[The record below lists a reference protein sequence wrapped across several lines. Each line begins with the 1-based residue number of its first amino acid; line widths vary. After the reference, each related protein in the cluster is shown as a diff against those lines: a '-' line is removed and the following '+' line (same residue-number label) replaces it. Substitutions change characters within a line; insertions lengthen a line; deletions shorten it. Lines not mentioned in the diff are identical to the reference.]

1 MERPADLPFGRVPAL
16 LSSYW
21 AFGQFWG
28 VWVITITA
36 YLTRHGMDDAA
47 YGLHLMVLSISA
59 VVVMA
64 SVSPRLAH
72 LPLRT
77 TVAAG
82 VATLG
87 IGSIAMAVSPA
98 SGLAGTAVIVGAGNG
113 LIDVFS
119 NTSAQRIEARTG
131 RPILQWLHATYAAG
145 GITGALIAGGVAA
158 LGIDERAAFL
168 VAGAALLGSAAW
180 NRMVGDPEG
189 GDAMQARLSVSAF
202 RRHPGLLAA
211 GVVVLFAFLVEGSM
225 DTWSGRYLQ
234 DSQGASAVAAAG
246 VFVGFST
253 ALCLGRLFAG
263 KVLFGFGR
271 RTTILA
277 GGIGAMA
284 AGLTS
289 ALSDTLGVVAVAY
302 IVMGFVLS
310 WVAPAGFGLV
320 EDTAPGDQA
329 NAISAV
335 TTLGYGGFVIS
346 PVLFGWIASTVD
358 TRAAMI
364 VIVASSLG
372 IVLAGVRAT
381 ATAREPA

>member
-1 MERPADLPFGRVPAL
+1 MERPADPPPGRVPAL

-36 YLTRHGMDDAA
+36 YLARHDLDDAA

-64 SVSPRLAH
+64 LVSPRLAH

-87 IGSIAMAVSPA
+87 IGAIAMAVGSA
-98 SGLAGTAVIVGAGNG
+98 SGLVGAAVIVGAGNG

-158 LGIDERAAFL
+158 LGIDERAGFL
-168 VAGAALLGSAAW
+168 VAGVALFGSSAW
-180 NRMVGDPEG
+180 NRVVGDREG
-189 GDAMQARLSVSAF
+189 GDAMQTRLSVSAF
-202 RRHPGLLAA
+202 RRHHGLLAA

-234 DSQGASAVAAAG
+234 DSQGASAVTAAG

-253 ALCLGRLFAG
+253 ALLVGRLFAG
-263 KVLFGFGR
+263 KVLFGLGP

-277 GGIGAMA
+277 GGFGAMA
-284 AGLTS
+284 AGMTA
-289 ALSDTLGVVAVAY
+289 ALGDTLGVVAVAY

-329 NAISAV
+329 NAIGAV
-335 TTLGYGGFVIS
+335 TTLGYGGFVVS
-346 PVLFGWIASTVD
+346 PVLFGWIANTFD

-381 ATAREPA
+381 AIAREPA